1 MRHPT
6 PPDLLRRL
14 SRRIEQ
20 GKAFSSRRK
29 IWTCSF
35 PPAPTESLPK
45 QPPIIRETYAC
56 NEASEAA
63 LPAWRLCPLCPTR
76 PKEPRRSEEHTS
88 ELQSLMRIS
97 YAVFCVKKK
106 NIHITLTT

>member
-76 PKEPRRSEEHTS
+76 PKEPRNRLVRRGTKARARSEEHTS
-88 ELQSLMRIS
+88 ELQSLLRIS
-97 YAVFCVKKK
+97 YA
-106 NIHITLTT
+106 